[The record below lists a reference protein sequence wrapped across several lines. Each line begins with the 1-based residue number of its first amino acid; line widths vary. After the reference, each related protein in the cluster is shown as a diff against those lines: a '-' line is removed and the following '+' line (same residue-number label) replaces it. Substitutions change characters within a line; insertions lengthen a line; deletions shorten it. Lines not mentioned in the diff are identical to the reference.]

1 MDFLLS
7 SLISYQCCL
16 APIHPTRPMEKLQ
29 VSDDEAEGTANQ
41 CKTQGV
47 SGWMEKGIVSG
58 KCITNYDVIR
68 LCPPLYL
75 LLEPVMGLEPYS
87 LAEASSI
94 HIRWEQDCTA
104 SAILSYIVTLW

>member
-58 KCITNYDVIR
+58 KCITNYDSDSIVSS
-68 LCPPLYL
+68 
-75 LLEPVMGLEPYS
+75 S
-87 LAEASSI
+87 LFAFAASYGS
-94 HIRWEQDCTA
+94 
-104 SAILSYIVTLW
+104 